1 MPGDPKE
8 CCAHAANCIRL
19 AKEASTEEV
28 RKTFFDRAQKWNVL
42 AANLDGPKHSLT
54 PQRATTFEVV
64 GVVD

>member
-28 RKTFFDRAQKWNVL
+28 RKTFFDLAQKWNVL
-42 AANLDGPKHSLT
+42 AADLDTAQALLDAAKGDKL
-54 PQRATTFEVV
+54 
-64 GVVD
+64 